1 MKRKGG
7 PRSIVDIRDNRG
19 NVSVS
24 IRLLYRLLSTCTED
38 GRSTIHRMLY
48 TKDINVLLFDPI
60 IQLQMSIPIGCSALR
75 LPMDRCTVPSVGS
88 SANDRGLFGFRV
100 LVPSELCTYK
110 TPTTVT
116 IFDIQR
122 GTHDNYLY

>member
-1 MKRKGG
+1 MKIKGG
-7 PRSIVDIRDNRG
+7 PRSKVDIRDNRG
-19 NVSVS
+19 NASVS
-24 IRLLYRLLSTCTED
+24 IRVLYRSLSTCTEN
-38 GRSTIHRMLY
+38 GRSIIHNMLY
-48 TKDINVLLFDPI
+48 TKDMTVLLFNPI

-75 LPMDRCTVPSVGS
+75 VPMDRCTVPSVGS

-110 TPTTVT
+110 TPTMVT

-122 GTHDNYLY
+122 GTHNNYLY